1 MTTDWGAVVI
11 FEAGRFNPPIF
22 GQDLCL
28 MAGKRAAAEYR
39 QRTLDV
45 FEIEVDVQSECRLL
59 EPDDTSTQ

>member
-1 MTTDWGAVVI
+1 
-11 FEAGRFNPPIF
+11 
-22 GQDLCL
+22 